1 MAARKSVKNITAS
14 IDGTDAPVYSAT
26 VVDGRTTTNGEIAA
40 YGDTLFTTAA
50 SPVLHAADLTIDVLD
65 EGTLGSTLA
74 GKVGQTVAVSI
85 TVAYGDGSG
94 TTPAGSNIIGSGNC
108 VILSVTGDSVPVDSD
123 GRSIIH
129 VTLRKQA

>member
-14 IDGTDAPVYSAT
+14 IGGTDAPVYSAS

-65 EGTLGSTLA
+65 EGGLGSTLK
-74 GKVGQTVAVSI
+74 GKVGKTVAVTI
-85 TVAYGDGSG
+85 TVAYGNGSEQTAPTG
-94 TTPAGSNIIGSGNC
+94 ADIIGGDC

-123 GRSIIH
+123 GRSVIH